1 MCRRMCNDVQNWWKS
16 HSRWFVRAKGVN
28 SRYQYTLS
36 QILIS
41 GLLHKVE
48 GRFFIKKSAL
58 WTTTTMGAKWD
69 AFPTTQNFLT
79 SFLQVVFRVE
89 YLSKYIRQAIGLRLV
104 YTQTV
109 WSEILSNEFPHK
121 ILLQP
126 VHMVHGLGFRSN
138 GNIWTL
144 IILPWPNIGPPFVYL
159 RRQLDIESKRPDR
172 ATC

>member
-1 MCRRMCNDVQNWWKS
+1 MRESLKR
-16 HSRWFVRAKGVN
+16 HSRWFVRAKRVN

-48 GRFFIKKSAL
+48 GCFFIEKSAL
-58 WTTTTMGAKWD
+58 STMTTMGARWD

-79 SFLQVVFRVE
+79 SSLRVVFRVE
-89 YLSKYIRQAIGLRLV
+89 YLSEYICQAIGLRLV

-109 WSEILSNEFPHK
+109 WSEILPDKFSHK

-126 VHMVHGLGFRSN
+126 VHIIHGLGFRSN
-138 GNIWTL
+138 RNIWTL
-144 IILPWPNIGPPFVYL
+144 TILPWPNIGPPFIHL
-159 RRQLDIESKRPDR
+159 RSQLDLKSKRPNC